1 LLLLLHY
8 EFENKFQLYIF
19 AMAID
24 IISNWTWCVAIGR
37 NTKAFE
43 ASAIL
48 VALQLSQHYLYV

>member
-1 LLLLLHY
+1 MNLK
-8 EFENKFQLYIF
+8 NKFQLYIF

-48 VALQLSQHYLYV
+48 VGLQLSQHYLHV